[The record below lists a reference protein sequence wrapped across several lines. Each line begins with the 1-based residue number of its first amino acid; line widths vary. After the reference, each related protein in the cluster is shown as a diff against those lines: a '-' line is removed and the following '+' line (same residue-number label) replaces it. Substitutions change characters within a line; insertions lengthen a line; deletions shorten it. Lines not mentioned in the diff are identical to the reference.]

1 MILGMNTPAHIPHH
15 GVWPAL
21 LTPLN
26 SDLSI
31 NIESFATHA
40 KALLDAGCTGVT
52 PFGTTGEG
60 PSFTV
65 AERIAAIDGLIARGV
80 TANRILVST
89 SCAALPD
96 TVALTRHATDIGAH
110 GCLMLPPFFLK
121 NISDQ
126 GVIDSYRFVV
136 DAVPSTPDKPLR
148 MVLYHLPQVAY
159 VHLTQRAVDALTAQ
173 YPTTFIG
180 IKDSSGNL
188 EGSLAFAKNSRGMQ
202 VWVGNEAHLRV
213 MAEQGSNGAVSGVA
227 NVMPRLV
234 QRLTSKFYA
243 DGYDQSDA
251 AKDLARVKSFIDILN
266 TLGMAATFKAIMA
279 IKNNDAGWR
288 RVRPP
293 LVALT
298 DAEFERLEGMMQ
310 TFVLDA
316 GHD

>member
-1 MILGMNTPAHIPHH
+1 MILRMNTTQHVPHQ

-21 LTPLN
+21 LTPLKA
-26 SDLSI
+26 DLSI
-31 NIESFATHA
+31 NIDTFAAHA

-80 TANRILVST
+80 PANRILVST

-96 TVALTRHATDIGAH
+96 TVTLTRHATEVGAH

-126 GVIDSYRFVV
+126 GVIDSYRYVL
-136 DAVPSTPDKPLR
+136 DAVPTAR
-148 MVLYHLPQVAY
+148 MVLYHLPQVAC
-159 VHLTQRAVDALTAQ
+159 VNLTQRTVDVLTAQ
-173 YPTTFIG
+173 YPNTFIG

-188 EGSLAFAKNSRGMQ
+188 EGSLLFAKNSNGMQ
-202 VWVGNEAHLRV
+202 VWVGNEPQLRV
-213 MAEQGSNGAVSGVA
+213 MAERGSNGAVSGVA

-234 QRLTSKFYA
+234 QRLTSKFDA
-243 DGYDQSDA
+243 NGYDKADA
-251 AKDLARVKSFIDILN
+251 ATDLARVKAFIDILN
-266 TLGMAATFKAIMA
+266 TFGMAATFKAIMA
-279 IKNNDAGWR
+279 IKNNDIAWK

-293 LVALT
+293 LVELS
-298 DAEFERLEGMMQ
+298 DADFERLHGVMK
-310 TFVLDA
+310 TFALDA
-316 GHD
+316 SHD

>member
-1 MILGMNTPAHIPHH
+1 MILGMNTPAHIPHQ

-26 SDLSI
+26 ADLSI
-31 NIESFATHA
+31 DIDSFANHA

-65 AERIAAIDGLIARGV
+65 AERIAAVDSLIARGV
-80 TANRILVST
+80 PANRILVST

-96 TVALTRHATDIGAH
+96 TVALTRHATEVGAH

-121 NISDQ
+121 NITDQ
-126 GVIDSYRFVV
+126 GVIDTYRYVL
-136 DAVPSTPDKPLR
+136 DAVPTAR

-159 VHLTQRAVDALTAQ
+159 VNLTQKALDVLTAQ
-173 YPTTFIG
+173 YPKTFIG

-188 EGSLAFAKNSRGMQ
+188 EGSLAFANNSRGMQ
-202 VWVGNEAHLRV
+202 VWVGNETHLRI
-213 MAEQGSNGAVSGVA
+213 MTEQGSMGAVSGVA

-234 QRLTSKFYA
+234 QRLTSPF
-243 DGYDQSDA
+243 DTNGYDKADA
-251 AKDLARVKSFIDILN
+251 AKDLTRVKAFIDILN
-266 TLGMAATFKAIMA
+266 TLGMAATFKGIMA
-279 IKNNDAGWR
+279 IQNNDIGWL

-293 LVALT
+293 LVALN
-298 DAEFERLEGMMQ
+298 DEKFKQLKAMMKD
-310 TFVLDA
+310 FALDA
-316 GHD
+316 SLD

>member
-1 MILGMNTPAHIPHH
+1 MILGMNTPAHISHQ

-26 SDLSI
+26 ADLSI
-31 NIESFATHA
+31 DIDSFANHS

-65 AERIAAIDGLIARGV
+65 AERIAAVDGLMARGV
-80 TANRILVST
+80 PANRILVST

-96 TVALTRHATDIGAH
+96 TVVLTRHATEIGAH

-126 GVIDSYRFVV
+126 GVIDTYRYVL
-136 DAVPSTPDKPLR
+136 DAVPSAR

-159 VHLTQRAVDALTAQ
+159 VNLTQKAVDVLTAQ
-173 YPTTFIG
+173 YPNTFIG
-180 IKDSSGNL
+180 LKDSSGNL
-188 EGSLAFAKNSRGMQ
+188 QGSLSFVKNSHGMQ
-202 VWVGNEAHLRV
+202 VWVGNEPQLRV
-213 MAEQGSNGAVSGVA
+213 MAEQGSNGTVSGVA

-234 QRLTSKFYA
+234 QRLTSQFDA
-243 DGYDQSDA
+243 NGYDKADA
-251 AKDLARVKSFIDILN
+251 VTDLARVKAFIDILN
-266 TLGMAATFKAIMA
+266 TFGMAAAFKAIMA
-279 IKNNDAGWR
+279 IKNNDMGWR

-293 LVALT
+293 LVALS
-298 DAEFERLEGMMQ
+298 DADFDRLQGVME
-310 TFVLDA
+310 TFALDA
-316 GHD
+316 SQD